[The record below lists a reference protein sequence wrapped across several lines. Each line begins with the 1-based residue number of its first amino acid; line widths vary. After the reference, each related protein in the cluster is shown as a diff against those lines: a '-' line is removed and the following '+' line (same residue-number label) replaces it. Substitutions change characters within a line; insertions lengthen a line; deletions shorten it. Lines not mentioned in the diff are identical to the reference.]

1 MSAILDDRSGN
12 GWRMLRADSLL
23 ALRELP
29 AESVDAV
36 ITDPPYSSGG
46 AFRGDRAGASSEKYC
61 KSEADGD
68 GAMINLPEV
77 EGDSRDQR
85 AYLLWCSL
93 WLADCYRLA
102 KPGAFVAVFSDW
114 RQLSTTIDA
123 VQCGGF
129 VFRGIVPWC
138 KTNPRRAMGRLWQE
152 AEFVAWG
159 SKGAMSMDRD
169 ASSGPGR
176 LVGDPLPSFSL
187 EGSPREREHMTE
199 KPPGVMADLD
209 RQCVRGGVIL
219 DPFAGSGATGVSATP
234 EGRRFIGIETS
245 LAYYEIA
252 CRRLAETEAGADR
265 GSLKVGQA
273 SLFGGAP

>member
-1 MSAILDDRSGN
+1 MTSSILDERSGN

-23 ALRELP
+23 ALRDLP

-46 AFRGDRAGASSEKYC
+46 QFRGDRAGLSSDKYGR
-61 KSEADGD
+61 DD
-68 GAMINLPEV
+68 MGARSMHQLPEV

-93 WLADCYRLA
+93 WLADCHRIA

-114 RQLSTTIDA
+114 RQISTTIDA
-123 VQCGGF
+123 IQCGGF
-129 VFRGIVPWC
+129 IYRGLVPWC
-138 KTNPRRAMGRLWQE
+138 KTNPRRAMGRMWQE

-159 SKGAMSMDRD
+159 SKGPMPMDRD
-169 ASSGPGR
+169 ATSGPGR
-176 LVGDPLPSFSL
+176 LVGEPMPSFWL

-209 RQCVRGGVIL
+209 RQCIRGGTIL
-219 DPFAGSGATGVSATP
+219 DPFAGSGATGVGGLT

-245 LAYYEIA
+245 PAYFEIA

-265 GSLKVGQA
+265 GSLKHGQGA
-273 SLFGGAP
+273 LFGGAA

>member
-1 MSAILDDRSGN
+1 M
-12 GWRMLRADSLL
+12 
-23 ALRELP
+23 
-29 AESVDAV
+29 
-36 ITDPPYSSGG
+36 TDPKDPKTKRRVEVTAIS
-46 AFRGDRAGASSEKYC
+46 RTRAGANNDVPPFVSLRGMSMGTEPGFLGI
-61 KSEADGD
+61 AHRPFT
-68 GAMINLPEV
+68 A
-77 EGDSRDQR
+77 EG
-85 AYLLWCSL
+85 
-93 WLADCYRLA
+93 
-102 KPGAFVAVFSDW
+102 PGQPWAGRSYSMWQPATGQW
-114 RQLSTTIDA
+114 RQTWVDDSGSYLAFTGGLDA
-123 VQCGGF
+123 PSVF

-176 LVGDPLPSFSL
+176 LVGDPLPSFWL